1 MSLRL
6 YNTLSRRMET
16 LKPLLAG
23 EIRMYTC
30 GPTVYDAVHIG
41 NLRTFMFEDLLRRYL
56 VYRKYKVVHVMNITD
71 VDDKTIQR
79 AMAEGRTLA
88 ELTGHY
94 TREFEADLKTLNILP
109 AHQLPRATEFIPRM
123 VAGIKI
129 LIDKGHAY
137 KTDDG
142 SVYFDV
148 SSFPRYGQLARLDP
162 DQMRAGERVADDDYE
177 KEGVRDFALWKS
189 SKPTDGDIAWPSPWG
204 RGRPGWH
211 MECSAMSTHYLG
223 DHFDLHCGGVDNIFP
238 HHENELAQSQC
249 ISGAPFVNL
258 WLHSEHLV
266 VDGQKMSKSLGNFY
280 TLQDILAQGFSPEAV
295 RYTLLATHYR
305 QRLNFTLTKVGESQ
319 KAINRLRE
327 VARRLE
333 AALPDA
339 EGEALSP
346 PDEAVEAAM
355 DDDLNIAGTL
365 GAIFG
370 WAHELFTLMDHQQLS
385 PSSALEALAALR
397 RYDEILGVIFTAGEA
412 DEEVE
417 ALVKAREAARSA
429 RDWAR
434 ADAIRDQLL
443 DRGIVLE
450 DTATGTIWKQG

>member
-6 YNTLSRRMET
+6 YNTLSRRLEA
-16 LKPLLAG
+16 LKPLHASEVRL
-23 EIRMYTC
+23 YTC
-30 GPTVYDAVHIG
+30 GPTVYDSAHIG

-56 VYRKYKVVHVMNITD
+56 VYRGYKIMHVMNITD

-79 AMAEGRTLA
+79 AVAEGRTLA

-94 TREFEADLKTLNILP
+94 AGEFEADLKTLNILV
-109 AHQLPRATEFIPRM
+109 AHQLPRATEFVPRM
-123 VAGIKI
+123 VEQIQI

-137 KTDDG
+137 KADDG

-162 DQMRAGERVADDDYE
+162 EQMRVGERVADDDYE

-189 SKPTDGDIAWPSPWG
+189 SKPADGDVAWPSPWG

-249 ISGAPFVNL
+249 ISGTPFVNL

-266 VDGQKMSKSLGNFY
+266 VDGQKMSKSEGNFY
-280 TLQDILAQGFSPEAV
+280 TLGDILAKGFSPEAV

-305 QRLNFTLTKVGESQ
+305 QRLNFTLPKVGESQ

-327 VARRLE
+327 LARRLGE
-333 AALPDA
+333 VPSDADGKELP
-339 EGEALSP
+339 L
-346 PDEAVEAAM
+346 PDEAVEATL

-365 GAIFG
+365 GAVFG
-370 WAHELFTLMDHQQLS
+370 WAHELFALMDSRQLS
-385 PSSALEALAALR
+385 PACAHESLAALR
-397 RYDEILGVIFTAGEA
+397 RYDGILGVIFTVGEA
-412 DEEVE
+412 DEEIE

-429 RDWAR
+429 KDWAR

-443 DRGIVLE
+443 ERGIILE
-450 DTATGTIWKQG
+450 DTSTGTVWKQG